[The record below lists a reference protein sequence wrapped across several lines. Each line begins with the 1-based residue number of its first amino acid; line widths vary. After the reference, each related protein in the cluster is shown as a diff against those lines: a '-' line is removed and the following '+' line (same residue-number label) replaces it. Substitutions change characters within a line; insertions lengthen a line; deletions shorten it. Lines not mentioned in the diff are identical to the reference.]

1 MLVIT
6 NYGPTIYKS
15 LGFSTVAQLY
25 IGATSSIVWSFVST
39 LLIDRKARVKF
50 IIIGTVA
57 QIICMIVV
65 TGLIANLSEATN
77 MATLGA
83 IVAMFYLFELGFS
96 LFTEP
101 TSFTYIAEIW
111 PAHMRAKGVAL
122 GICAL
127 FVMDTALTS

>member
-1 MLVIT
+1 M
-6 NYGPTIYKS
+6 
-15 LGFSTVAQLY
+15 AQLC
-25 IGATSSIVWSFVST
+25 IGAGYTTSSILWSFIST
-39 LLIDRKARVKF
+39 LLIDGEGRVRF
-50 IIIGTVA
+50 IIAGAVA

-65 TGLIANLSEATN
+65 TGLIANLTETTN
-77 MATLGA
+77 SATLGA
-83 IVAMFYLFELGFS
+83 IVAMFYLFEFGFA

-127 FVMDTALTS
+127 FVMDTALTT